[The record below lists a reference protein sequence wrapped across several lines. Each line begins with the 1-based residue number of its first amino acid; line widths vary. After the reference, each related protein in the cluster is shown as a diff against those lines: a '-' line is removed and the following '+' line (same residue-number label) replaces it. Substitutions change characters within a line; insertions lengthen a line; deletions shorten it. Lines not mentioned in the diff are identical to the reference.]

1 MLGVRIPKKTDF
13 FRKTSKSCFF
23 IKYSSR
29 YLDSFI
35 GEKVLETEWVK
46 EKIESLGDVV
56 ESVVEMSKYVPQSV
70 YVGMQRALQ
79 QEWILYNG

>member
-1 MLGVRIPKKTDF
+1 
-13 FRKTSKSCFF
+13 
-23 IKYSSR
+23 
-29 YLDSFI
+29 
-35 GEKVLETEWVK
+35 VLETEWVK